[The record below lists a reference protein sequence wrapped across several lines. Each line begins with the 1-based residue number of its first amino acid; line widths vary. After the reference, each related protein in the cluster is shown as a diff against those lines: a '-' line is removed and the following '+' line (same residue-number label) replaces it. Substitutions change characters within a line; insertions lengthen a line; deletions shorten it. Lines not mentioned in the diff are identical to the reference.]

1 MQTVDEPSQDEYR
14 AAFIRTGLIHIGY
27 TLQTALQTP
36 MLKSCLTR
44 IAFAQREKQAQK
56 TKQYWFNNI

>member
-14 AAFIRTGLIHIGY
+14 AAFKRTGLIHTGH
-27 TLQTALQTP
+27 TLQTALANP
-36 MLKSCLTR
+36 MLKTCLTR